1 MKYILIEEG
10 EDRTAIASNT
20 VRSIHKTDFTKSN
33 RYYLSLERDNGETDK
48 FVVDDFEVREMSA
61 LELTA
66 WLKGEDVSDE
76 DEEKVAW
83 QKYKQALETINNS
96 ESTWGIIPSTIKDW
110 LEHRI
115 NACWA
120 TEECMKE
127 YERED
132 DE

>member
-20 VRSIHKTDFTKSN
+20 VVTMKHTDMINSS

-61 LELTA
+61 VELTS

-83 QKYKQALETINNS
+83 QKFEEALNIVNDCRDL
-96 ESTWGIIPSTIKDW
+96 GVYLPLPMQMW
-110 LEHRI
+110 LANQL
-115 NACWA
+115 NAIWA
-120 TEECMKE
+120 GRDYAKE
-127 YERED
+127 NRED